1 MREEGPSR
9 IPNGPSDDDCL
20 VSFFGGNLEVSAGG
34 HGDSDDLK
42 DLDAG
47 MMLKSYVTHNNQWT
61 TKYV

>member
-42 DLDAG
+42 EFGCGDDVEELRN
-47 MMLKSYVTHNNQWT
+47 S
-61 TKYV
+61 